1 VLRCAQ
7 LKAISQPDQTEGDF
21 RARLSQDARE
31 ARDREVEKLRKKYA
45 PKLAT
50 IENQIRSAE
59 ERLARETTQY
69 EQAKL
74 GSAISVGAS
83 ILGSLFGRK
92 LASAGNVQRTATS
105 MRSAGRAMGQ
115 KGDIATA
122 EKRKEEAFAKREA
135 LDAEFDAEVAQ
146 LDTHYDTT
154 ALEIEAVS
162 VSPRKTD
169 FELVRLGIAWLP
181 HWVDG
186 QGLSEGAWE

>member
-1 VLRCAQ
+1 MNAT
-7 LKAISQPDQTEGDF
+7 SQPDQCEGAF
-21 RARLSQDARE
+21 RARLSKDARE
-31 ARDREVEKLRKKYA
+31 ARGREVEKRRNTYA

-50 IENQIRSAE
+50 IENQTRSAE

-83 ILGSLFGRK
+83 ILGALFGRK
-92 LASAGNVQRTATS
+92 LASASNVQRTATS

-122 EKRKEEAFAKREA
+122 EKRREEAYAKREA

-146 LDTHYDTT
+146 LDTHYDTS
-154 ALEIEAVS
+154 ALEIEAVN

-186 QGLSEGAWE
+186 QGLSEAAWE